1 MAETTKIK
9 FIRGVHYKGAEFKAG
24 STAEVEPAIAE
35 RIVAEGNAEV
45 VTEKAGE
52 KERDRRKVL
61 VT

>member
-45 VTEKAGE
+45 VTEKAAKKSE
-52 KERDRRKVL
+52 TDAKS
-61 VT
+61 